1 MERSRTSESAPVRGS
16 NGCVRCARKSDP
28 MNDNAT
34 TLSASLW
41 QRAVPTDEEAPRR
54 EPMIGSTAIPRV
66 DYGSESHCASPTTSG
81 AFTLPK
87 QCNRPPTMKRSGQLG
102 CRASEPARQPLR
114 LKGLTR
120 DPMFGKF
127 SDASR
132 EDRLEADLPEVNL
145 PPRCRLRGGAGE
157 PMNK

>member
-1 MERSRTSESAPVRGS
+1 M
-16 NGCVRCARKSDP
+16 
-28 MNDNAT
+28 
-34 TLSASLW
+34 
-41 QRAVPTDEEAPRR
+41 AVPTDEEARKR
-54 EPMIGSTAIPRV
+54 EPMTGATAIPRV
-66 DYGSESHCASPTTSG
+66 EYGGENHCASPITSG

-87 QCNRPPTMKRSGQLG
+87 QCNRPPTMKWSGQLG
-102 CRASEPARQPLR
+102 CRASEPARQPTR

-145 PPRCRLRGGAGE
+145 PLWCRLRGVAGE

>member
-1 MERSRTSESAPVRGS
+1 MTV
-16 NGCVRCARKSDP
+16 
-28 MNDNAT
+28 
-34 TLSASLW
+34 
-41 QRAVPTDEEAPRR
+41 QTDEEARRR
-54 EPMIGSTAIPRV
+54 EAMTGATAIPRV
-66 DYGSESHCASPTTSG
+66 KYGSENHCASPITSV

-102 CRASEPARQPLR
+102 CRASEPARQPSR

-157 PMNK
+157 PIDKRVKAMAIDEQSKRLPRRTACPLREVDFTNQ